1 MQTSLR
7 GVRYV
12 TSGVEF
18 LIGANSAIK
27 AQSCIMGV
35 VVTQILIAGIE
46 KNDESEMPCLMRNG
60 YSLIDNSVDI
70 REGYSGELQIL

>member
-46 KNDESEMPCLMRNG
+46 KRTSVMPCLMKNG